1 METLKLRENLFRKG
15 DQIISYDTVVAH
27 IEDDKLIEHGRYS
40 RTTSKHIGHVAR
52 IFNLS
57 VVHAKN
63 KEDGFYKYDT
73 GEISVNIPGALS
85 LKTSTTIATLMGT
98 GSTFLQAV
106 AVIEKMPKRDLEIID
121 KHLRDIGVTEAQFSV
136 FKRVN
141 RILKMM

>member
-1 METLKLRENLFRKG
+1 METLKLRENLFRRG
-15 DQIISYDTVVAH
+15 NEIISYDTIVAH

-52 IFNLS
+52 LFNLS

-63 KEDGFYKYDT
+63 KERGFYKYET

-85 LKTSTTIATLMGT
+85 VKTSTTIATLMGT

-106 AVIEKMPKRDLEIID
+106 AVIEKMPQKDLEIID
-121 KHLRDIGVTEAQFSV
+121 KHLKQIGVSEAQFSV

-141 RILKMM
+141 KFMKMM

>member
-15 DQIISYDTVVAH
+15 DQIISYDTIVAH

-63 KEDGFYKYDT
+63 KEDGFYKYET

-85 LKTSTTIATLMGT
+85 LKTSTEIATLMGT

-106 AVIEKMPKRDLEIID
+106 AVIEKMPKKDLEIID
-121 KHLRDIGVTEAQFSV
+121 NHLKKIGITEAQFSV

-141 RILKMM
+141 RFMKMM

>member
-1 METLKLRENLFRKG
+1 METLKLRENLFRRG
-15 DQIISYDTVVAH
+15 NDIISYDTVVAH

-63 KEDGFYKYDT
+63 KERGFYKYET
-73 GEISVNIPGALS
+73 GEIKINIPGALS
-85 LKTSTTIATLMGT
+85 VKTSTSIATLMGT

-106 AVIEKMPKRDLEIID
+106 AVIEKMPQKDLVIID
-121 KHLRDIGVTEAQFSV
+121 RYLKDLGITDEQFSI

-141 RILKMM
+141 QLSKMI